1 MATIIQIS
9 NADKN
14 LRLFN
19 KAVKQSG
26 LEEKLLG
33 PGPFTVLGPVNLAM
47 EGLTPLS
54 FEKMLE
60 PANKTKLLDFISAYV
75 IKGKTMAGDFRNDQK
90 LTTLQGKVIT
100 VKVENGEVRLNGAKV
115 LSRDRQ
121 GSNGVIHSL
130 DKTYSEA

>member
-33 PGPFTVLGPVNLAM
+33 PGPFTILGPVNLAM
-47 EGLTPLS
+47 DKLIPLS
-54 FEKMLE
+54 FEQMLE
-60 PANKTKLLDFISAYV
+60 PANKSQLLDFISAYV
-75 IKGKTMAGDFRNDQK
+75 LKGKTMVSDFRNDQK

-100 VKVENGEVRLNGAKV
+100 VKVQNGDVTLNGAKV

-121 GSNGVIHSL
+121 GSNGIIHSL
-130 DKTYSEA
+130 DRTYID